1 MATINIHELK
11 TINKDEEGVWTSVS
25 CGGIMQP
32 LDDDITAGDACTF
45 PSGGIY
51 QDDGG
56 FGDCFECVGYSR
68 TEVRRLIQGT
78 TNVYVK
84 VYVTFDE
91 QGGTSVSNRY
101 VYFGSD
107 GTNSRTYGE
116 YAALPSPTRS
126 GYTFNGWFTASSGG
140 TQITNTTAVS
150 DNIGGTGAIT
160 QTLYAQWTSSAPTT
174 WTYIGTSGSYN
185 TSVSTQ
191 DTSYFLCPH
200 PSVQTSIGQSHM
212 NNNYSPGNYSSGHI
226 FRVAVYVGSSFP
238 GTFCSYRYFRAD

>member
-1 MATINIHELK
+1 MATINIHDLT
-11 TINKDEEGVWTSVS
+11 TINKDEEGVWTSTT
-25 CGGIMQP
+25 CGGIMIAAGYV
-32 LDDDITAGDACTF
+32 ITAGDPCNTT
-45 PSGGIY
+45 SGVIY
-51 QDDGG
+51 EDDNGN
-56 FGDCFECVGYSR
+56 CFECIGYSR

-91 QGGTSVSNRY
+91 QGGSSVSNRY

-116 YAALPSPTRS
+116 YASLPTPTKS
-126 GYTFNGWFTASSGG
+126 GYTFDGWFTASSGG

-150 DNIGGTGAIT
+150 DNINGNGSIT

-191 DTSYFLCPH
+191 DTGYFLCPH
-200 PSVQTSIGQSHM
+200 PSVQTSIASSHM

-226 FRVAVYVGSSFP
+226 FRVAVYIGSGFP